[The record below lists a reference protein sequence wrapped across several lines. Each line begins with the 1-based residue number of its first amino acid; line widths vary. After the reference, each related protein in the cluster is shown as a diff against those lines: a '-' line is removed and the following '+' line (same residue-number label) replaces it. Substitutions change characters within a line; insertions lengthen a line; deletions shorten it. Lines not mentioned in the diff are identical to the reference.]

1 MNHSVLFVD
10 DNPVILKAVQIAFAK
25 ESYAIFVAESGEQ
38 GLVIA
43 EKERPSVIVAD
54 LRMPGMNGI
63 EFLHQARAI
72 YDDWIGIIFSA
83 HSDLDSIVAAV
94 NDEVVWRYIIK
105 PWADGRELVMAV
117 NNAIQYLEAKKAK
130 IHAEEVS
137 SRSKHLAALGRL
149 SSGIAHQFNNIN
161 VCIIGYAEMA
171 KMKENAL
178 PPNILEYLEI
188 ITKSARRATEI
199 INDLQNFS
207 NYSSNKFSPHNISE
221 VAKDAISMLQ
231 KELDNNGILVDKKF
245 KSQLT
250 VDVDYGLIRL
260 LITNLINNAWQ
271 ATIGGYA
278 PEIFIE
284 TGEEDG
290 RVFIKVADKGCGI
303 PQKHVLKIFE
313 PFFSTKGV
321 HADPE
326 SPEAAFRGVGLGL
339 SMSNTIAESHGGRL
353 LVESEPG
360 KGSTFTLW
368 LPKDNLR

>member
-1 MNHSVLFVD
+1 MKHTVLFVD
-10 DNPVILKAVQIAFAK
+10 DNPVILKAVQVAFAK
-25 ESYAIFVAESGEQ
+25 ESCRILVAESGEK

-43 EKERPSVIVAD
+43 EKERPSVIVSD

-63 EFLHQARAI
+63 EFLHQARAL

-94 NDEVVWRYIIK
+94 NDEVVWRYMIK

-117 NNAIQYLEAKKAK
+117 NNAVQYLEAKKAK
-130 IHAEEVS
+130 LHAEEVV

-161 VCIIGYAEMA
+161 VCIVGYAEMA

-199 INDLQNFS
+199 IKDLQNFN

-231 KELDNNGILVDKKF
+231 KELDNKGIAVVKKF
-245 KSQLT
+245 KSRSK
-250 VDVDYGLIRL
+250 VDMDYGLVRL
-260 LITNLINNAWQ
+260 LITHLVHNAWE
-271 ATIGGYA
+271 AALGDYE
-278 PEIFIE
+278 PRIFVE
-284 TGEEDG
+284 TGEEER
-290 RVFIKVADKGCGI
+290 RVFVKVTDKGRGI
-303 PQKHVLKIFE
+303 SRDHLEKIFE

-321 HADPE
+321 HAEPG
-326 SPEAAFRGVGLGL
+326 SPEAELRGVGLGL
-339 SMSNTIAESHGGRL
+339 SMSNTITESHGGRL
-353 LVESEPG
+353 VVTSEPG
-360 KGSTFTLW
+360 KGSAFTLW
-368 LPKDNLR
+368 LPKDDSV